1 MNKLTPAEVL
11 KLLPRA
17 RPSRFIDEILEL
29 DAEHITARY
38 TWREEDCAGHFPGN
52 PVVPGVKML
61 EMSAQTGRVAW
72 GLYLNGGKP
81 LAKGPAESFSRVEKG
96 SFKKMVRPGDAVVC
110 TARASPAGDG
120 LVDVEVLFSGGP
132 QDGESAFTGVLG

>member
-1 MNKLTPAEVL
+1 MTPAEVL
-11 KLLPRA
+11 ALLPRA
-17 RPSRFIDEILEL
+17 RPSRFVDDILEL
-29 DAEHITARY
+29 DAEHIVAKY

-61 EMSAQTGRVAW
+61 ELSAQTGRVAW

-81 LAKGPAESFSRVEKG
+81 LKESPALSFSRVEKG
-96 SFKKMVRPGDAVVC
+96 SFKKMVRPGDTVVC
-110 TARASPAGDG
+110 TARASAEGAG
-120 LVDVEVLFSGGP
+120 LVDVEVRFSGGP